1 MFVGPAT
8 LLYVERWRVV
18 WNQGLKTESA
28 SFVRLSIFYKLL
40 LSNIFYQ
47 MVLSYHRFGKAFKNS
62 SWSVMTWGSGGMW
75 VGWEAGS
82 RGRGIYVCTQLI
94 HVVQQELTQ
103 HCKAIV
109 L

>member
-8 LLYVERWRVV
+8 LLDVEWWRVV
-18 WNQGLKTESA
+18 WNQGLKTAST

-40 LSNIFYQ
+40 LSNVFYQ

-75 VGWEAGS
+75 VGWKQAQEVGESMYATADSRCAAG
-82 RGRGIYVCTQLI
+82 TNTTL
-94 HVVQQELTQ
+94 
-103 HCKAIV
+103 
-109 L
+109 